1 MADAEKVNTMARQ
14 SFTEDAGE
22 SKEVTINTMPVIL
35 SNLSDDEYKTVGRRA
50 LLKMDMVIMPT
61 LMVMYIL
68 NYLDRNNIASAKLA
82 GIMEDL
88 DLSDTEFQSC
98 VSILFVGYSKSKTK
112 SPMSSCLFTHL
123 VLMQIPS
130 NMMLGRLKLPGVYI
144 CLAMAVWGIIS
155 AAQTVVRSFAG
166 LAVARFFIGFVEAV
180 FFPGVLFYLSI
191 FYNRKQYA
199 FRMALFYS
207 GSQLGNAFGGLLAIA
222 ILELD
227 GRFGLQGW
235 RWLFLVEGVVTV
247 GLALVFAF
255 ILPNS
260 PYGVKS
266 LSEVERAWIK
276 YNYEEDQGQGDDRS
290 EMTAWQGLKLA
301 IQDPKTWLLLAT
313 LYCIF
318 VSAGVTN
325 FFPPVVATLGYSRTI
340 TFVLTAP
347 PFILC
352 CLTMLVNGFHSD
364 HKQER
369 YLHIVGPLCVTLVA
383 NIIAVSTLNVAAR
396 YTAMMLM
403 PASFYA
409 GSTVLLSWITGTLNQ
424 PVAKRASAI
433 ALIISVCNTPNVWT
447 PYLYNGA
454 PRYLAA
460 FAVNLAA
467 AAGAIVVATIVRM
480 YLKKQNWKL
489 ENGRDTGKSG
499 PTEVQKANGFRY
511 ML

>member
-1 MADAEKVNTMARQ
+1 MTDVEKVDTMTRQ
-14 SFTEDAGE
+14 SFVEDVIGE
-22 SKEVTINTMPVIL
+22 SKDISINAMPSIL
-35 SNLSDDEYKTVGRRA
+35 SSLSEDEYKKVGRKA
-50 LLKMDMVIMPT
+50 LMKMDTAILPA

-82 GIMEDL
+82 GITEDL
-88 DLSDTEFQSC
+88 NLSATEYQSC
-98 VSILFVGYSKSKTK
+98 VSILFVGYK
-112 SPMSSCLFTHL
+112 
-123 VLMQIPS
+123 VIMQIPS
-130 NMMLGRLKLPGVYI
+130 NMIIGRIKLPGVYI
-144 CLAMAVWGIIS
+144 CVAMAVWGVIS
-155 AAQTVVRSFAG
+155 AAQTKVHNFAG

-180 FFPGVLFYLSI
+180 FFPGCLFYLSL

-222 ILELD
+222 ILKLD
-227 GRFGLQGW
+227 GKAGLEGW
-235 RWLFLVEGVVTV
+235 RWLFLVEGVVTI
-247 GLALVFAF
+247 GFAMLFCLV
-255 ILPNS
+255 LPNS
-260 PYGVKS
+260 PDHVRG

-276 YNYEEDQGQGDDRS
+276 YNYELDQGQGDDRS

-301 IQDPKTWLLLAT
+301 VQDPKTWLLLAT

-352 CLTMLVNGFHSD
+352 CITMLINGFHSD
-364 HKQER
+364 HKEER
-369 YLHIVGPLCVTLVA
+369 YLHTVLPLGITLIA

-447 PYLYNGA
+447 PYLYGGA

-467 AAGAIVVATIVRM
+467 AAGAIVIATLVRF
-480 YLKKQNWKL
+480 YLKRQNWKL
-489 ENGRDTGKSG
+489 ENGQDTGKSG
-499 PTEVQKANGFRY
+499 PTEAQKANGFRY

>member
-1 MADAEKVNTMARQ
+1 MADVEKVNTVARE
-14 SFTEDAGE
+14 SFTEDVVGE
-22 SKEVTINTMPVIL
+22 SKEVSVNTVPAIL
-35 SNLSDDEYKTVGRRA
+35 SALSEDEYKKVGRRA
-50 LLKMDMVIMPT
+50 LFKMDIVIMPT
-61 LMVMYIL
+61 LMIMYIL

-88 DLSDTEFQSC
+88 NLSNTEYQSC
-98 VSILFVGYSKSKTK
+98 VSILFVGYII
-112 SPMSSCLFTHL
+112 
-123 VLMQIPS
+123 MQIPS

-144 CLAMAVWGIIS
+144 CMAMAVWGVIS
-155 AAQTVVRSFAG
+155 AAQTVVHSFAG
-166 LAVARFFIGFVEAV
+166 LAIARFFIGFVEAV
-180 FFPGVLFYLSI
+180 FFPGALFYLSI

-227 GRFGLQGW
+227 GRAGLEGW
-235 RWLFLVEGVVTV
+235 RWLFLIEGVVTI
-247 GLALVFAF
+247 GLALAFAF
-255 ILPNS
+255 VLPNS
-260 PYGVKS
+260 PAGVKS

-276 YNYEEDQGQGDDRS
+276 YNYELDQGQGDDRS

-369 YLHIVGPLCVTLVA
+369 YFHIVCPLVVTLIA
-383 NIIAVSTLNVAAR
+383 NIIAVSTLNVGAR

-467 AAGAIVVATIVRM
+467 AAGVIAIATVVRI

-489 ENGRDTGKSG
+489 ENGQDTGKSG
-499 PTEVQKANGFRY
+499 PTEAQQSNGFRY

>member
-1 MADAEKVNTMARQ
+1 MTDLEKVDKMTRQ
-14 SFTEDAGE
+14 SFDEDVARE
-22 SKEVTINTMPVIL
+22 SKVVPISAMPSIL
-35 SNLSDDEYKTVGRRA
+35 SGLSEDEYKKIGHKA
-50 LLKMDMVIMPT
+50 LFKMDTTILPA

-82 GIMEDL
+82 GITEDL
-88 DLSDTEFQSC
+88 NLSATEYQSC
-98 VSILFVGYSKSKTK
+98 VSILFVGYII
-112 SPMSSCLFTHL
+112 
-123 VLMQIPS
+123 MQIPS
-130 NMMLGRLKLPGVYI
+130 NMIIGRIKLPGVYI
-144 CLAMAVWGIIS
+144 CAAMAVWGAIS
-155 AAQTVVRSFAG
+155 AAQTKVHNFAG
-166 LAVARFFIGFVEAV
+166 LAIARFFIGFVEAV
-180 FFPGVLFYLSI
+180 FFPGCLFYLSL

-222 ILELD
+222 ILKLD
-227 GRFGLQGW
+227 GKAGLEGW
-235 RWLFLVEGVVTV
+235 RWLFLVEGVVTIGFAMV
-247 GLALVFAF
+247 FCLV
-255 ILPNS
+255 LPNS
-260 PYGVKS
+260 PDHVRG
-266 LSEVERAWIK
+266 LSEAERAWIK
-276 YNYEEDQGQGDDRS
+276 YNYELDQGQGDDRS
-290 EMTAWQGLKLA
+290 EMTAFQGLKLA
-301 IQDPKTWLLLAT
+301 VQDPKTWLLLAT

-352 CLTMLVNGFHSD
+352 CITMLINGFHSD
-364 HKQER
+364 HKEER
-369 YLHIVGPLCVTLVA
+369 YLHIVLPLGVTLIA

-447 PYLYNGA
+447 PYLYGGA

-460 FAVNLAA
+460 FTVNLVA
-467 AAGAIVVATIVRM
+467 AAGAIVIATVVRF

-489 ENGRDTGKSG
+489 ENGKETGKSG